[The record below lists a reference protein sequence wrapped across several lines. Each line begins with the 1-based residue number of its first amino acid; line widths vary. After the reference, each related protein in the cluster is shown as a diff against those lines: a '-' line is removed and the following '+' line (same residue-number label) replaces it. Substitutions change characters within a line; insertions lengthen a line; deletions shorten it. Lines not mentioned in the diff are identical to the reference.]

1 MELNLSC
8 ENLLKSPKASAGN
21 LSISKIITLEL
32 LKFVSILN
40 LMYLGVF
47 AGSAHEK
54 QEMLQID

>member
-21 LSISKIITLEL
+21 LSLSKIITLEL

-54 QEMLQID
+54 

>member
-8 ENLLKSPKASAGN
+8 ENLLKSSRASAGI
-21 LSISKIITLEL
+21 LSLSEIITLAL

-47 AGSAHEK
+47 AGSGHEK
-54 QEMLQID
+54 